1 MIWICSDWHFNH
13 DKEFVWKDRGFN
25 SVGEMNNEIVKRHN
39 SVVVED
45 DDVYVLGDLCMG
57 SDLEANK
64 VLIESLKGKIH
75 IVLGNHDTDNRIKMY
90 ESCHNVVEICGYA
103 TLLKH
108 KKYRFY
114 LSHYPTN
121 TANYD
126 ADEPLK
132 ARTINLCGHTHST
145 DPLCD
150 FKEGD
155 LRYHVEVDGHNCY
168 PVPLDSIIEALQPA
182 HGHHCT
188 CNGNCGENCKCKK

>member
-1 MIWICSDWHFNH
+1 
-13 DKEFVWKDRGFN
+13 VWEDRGFE
-25 SVGEMNNEIVKRHN
+25 STEAMNEGLIERFN
-39 SVVVED
+39 SVVQEE
-45 DDVYVLGDLCMG
+45 DDVYILGDLCMG
-57 SDLEANK
+57 SDLLGNK
-64 VLIESLKGKIH
+64 SLIERLNGRLH
-75 IVLGNHDTDNRIKMY
+75 IVIGNHDTDNRIGMFHACK
-90 ESCHNVVEICGYA
+90 NVVEFCGYA
-103 TLLKH
+103 TVLKY

-150 FKEGD
+150 FKEGY

-168 PVPLDSIIEALQPA
+168 PVPLDSIIEALHPA
-182 HGHHCT
+182 HEHHCT